1 MRILYPQITINILKN
16 LIISNEHLLG
26 GLLLTSS
33 KEWFFTEETGK
44 QVEDL
49 LKQQI
54 SEFINDEDRV
64 RIKKHCRKVLDALYQ
79 LEKGVTPY
87 KIEEMRLR
95 GWNDGEIDS
104 ALTIATYLVRPS
116 FKHELEITRDYLIKT
131 SSKKDFDQQGRVWDM
146 IIKELKT
153 NLAQL
158 DTESQFFEIF
168 ISLTLIFEDQELAL
182 EVGSVLSKIISQTA
196 YDLMYT

>member
-1 MRILYPQITINILKN
+1 MAKSKGRF
-16 LIISNEHLLG
+16 LIE
-26 GLLLTSS
+26 
-33 KEWFFTEETGK
+33 KTGK
-44 QVEDL
+44 EVEAL
-49 LKQQI
+49 LKQHI
-54 SEFINDEDRV
+54 SEFINDEDRI

-79 LEKGVTPY
+79 LENGVTPY
-87 KIEEMRLR
+87 KIEEMRLK

-104 ALTIATYLVRPS
+104 ALAIATYLARPS
-116 FKHELEITRDYLIKT
+116 FKHELELTRDYLIKT
-131 SSKKDFDQQGRVWDM
+131 SSKKEFDQQGRVWTL

-168 ISLTLIFEDQELAL
+168 ISLTLILEDQELAL
-182 EVGSVLSKIISQTA
+182 EFGSVLAKIINQKG

>member
-1 MRILYPQITINILKN
+1 MANTKERF
-16 LIISNEHLLG
+16 LIDD
-26 GLLLTSS
+26 
-33 KEWFFTEETGK
+33 TGK
-44 QVEDL
+44 EVEAL
-49 LKQQI
+49 LRQHI
-54 SEFINDEDRV
+54 SEFINDEDRI

-79 LEKGVTPY
+79 LENGVTPY
-87 KIEEMRLR
+87 KVEEMRLK

-104 ALTIATYLVRPS
+104 ALTIATYLARPS
-116 FKHELEITRDYLIKT
+116 FKHELELTRDYLIKT
-131 SSKKDFDQQGRVWDM
+131 SSKKDFDQQGRVWDL

-168 ISLTLIFEDQELAL
+168 ISLTLILEDQELAL
-182 EVGSVLSKIISQTA
+182 EFSSVLAKIINQIG